1 MTGLLAGLSTVSW
14 QIFLRLLASF
24 SAAFCGALADAD
36 SMLAAGVFYN
46 GTTLKM
52 KRFVHDDPIWRRPMV
67 GHCSTAD
74 TMVAAALL

>member
-1 MTGLLAGLSTVSW
+1 
-14 QIFLRLLASF
+14 
-24 SAAFCGALADAD
+24 
-36 SMLAAGVFYN
+36 LAAGVFYN